1 MPALTRKLGLMEA
14 VGVSLSMIG
23 PTLGVA
29 FNTSLVAGAAG
40 PGMPLAFTLGTVVMA
55 LVGLSFVAFS
65 RDLAHA
71 GSAYAYVR
79 QAFGRRW
86 GFMAGWVMLLAYLAF
101 TGATSALVGNFV
113 DAAVRDMG
121 LHLPRQ
127 GQFAGVITMLIAIYC
142 VTHDMRLAARLML
155 LLEALSMLAIT
166 ILSVVILTQV
176 SRTTGLSAAPFRPAA
191 DFDGWSGIG
200 YGIVF
205 CVLSFAGF
213 EGAATLGE
221 EALEPRRNIPIAM
234 IATVLLAGAFFV
246 FASYAQVMGYGLG
259 QMKALANADAPL
271 NTLSIK
277 FISTDFAVAV
287 DLAAAVSAFSAAL
300 GALSASGRL
309 LFALGREG
317 LGERIGTVDPVTGT
331 PKFAVQVAG
340 GLTLVGLIVWAPFVG
355 TADYYDYVG
364 TIGTLGLILVYM
376 GVTGAVLAV
385 SLKSRQP
392 LWITIGLAGTLV
404 LIWPLWNSIYPVPAF
419 PNNLWPYVVVA
430 WIVLGMALLIGRPQ
444 LARAKVP
451 EITRPLPNL

>member
-23 PTLGVA
+23 PTLGMA

-40 PGMPLAFTLGTVVMA
+40 PAMPLAFILGTVVMG

-113 DAAVRDMG
+113 DAAVQDMG

-166 ILSVVILTQV
+166 ILSIVILTQV
-176 SRTTGLSAAPFRPAA
+176 AGTTGLSAAPFRPAA

-300 GALSASGRL
+300 GALSASSRL

-317 LGERIGTVDPVTGT
+317 LGDRIGTGDPATGN

-404 LIWPLWNSIYPVPAF
+404 LIWPLWNSVYPVPAF
-419 PNNLWPYVVVA
+419 PNNLWPYVVAA
-430 WIVLGMALLIGRPQ
+430 WIVLGMGLLIGRPQ
-444 LARAKVP
+444 LSRAKVP